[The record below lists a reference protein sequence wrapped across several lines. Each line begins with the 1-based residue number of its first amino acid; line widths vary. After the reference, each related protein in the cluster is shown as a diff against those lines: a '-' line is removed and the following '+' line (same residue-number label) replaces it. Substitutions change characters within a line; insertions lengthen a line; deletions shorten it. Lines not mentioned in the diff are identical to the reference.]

1 MRGLQDRVAIVTGA
15 ANGIGAATARRLH
28 QEGAMVALLDIDHT
42 NGKLLAEQLGGQRAL
57 FIGCDA
63 TIEQQVAAAVA
74 TTVER
79 FQRVDV
85 LVNNAGVNAYFDAE
99 TMTLQEWERFF
110 ALDLRACWL
119 CSKHVLAHLRRQQQ
133 GVIVNIASIHARL
146 TTRGM
151 FPYAAAKSGI
161 LGLTRS
167 LALDYGSEGIR
178 VVAVSPGWTRT
189 RLVQEALAHQPDPQA
204 ALAQALAI
212 HPLGRIAEPDEIAAV
227 VAFAASED
235 ASFITGVAIQV
246 DGGLSARF
254 G

>member
-1 MRGLQDRVAIVTGA
+1 
-15 ANGIGAATARRLH
+15 
-28 QEGAMVALLDIDHT
+28 
-42 NGKLLAEQLGGQRAL
+42 
-57 FIGCDA
+57 
-63 TIEQQVAAAVA
+63 
-74 TTVER
+74 
-79 FQRVDV
+79 
-85 LVNNAGVNAYFDAE
+85 
-99 TMTLQEWERFF
+99 
-110 ALDLRACWL
+110 
-119 CSKHVLAHLRRQQQ
+119 
-133 GVIVNIASIHARL
+133 VIVNIASIHARL
-146 TTRGM
+146 TTKGM
-151 FPYAAAKSGI
+151 FPYATAKSGI

-189 RLVQEALAHQPDPQA
+189 RLVQEALAQQPDPQT
-204 ALAQALAI
+204 ALAHALAI

>member
-1 MRGLQDRVAIVTGA
+1 MRGLQDRVAVVTGA

-28 QEGAMVALLDIDHT
+28 QEGAKVALLDIDQT
-42 NGKLLAEQLGGQRAL
+42 SGKLLADQLGAGRTL
-57 FIGCDA
+57 FVDCDV
-63 TIEQQVAAAVA
+63 TGEEQVAGAVA

-79 FQRVDV
+79 FGRVDV

-119 CSKHVLAHLRRQQQ
+119 CSKHVLPHLRRQRR
-133 GVIVNIASIHARL
+133 GVIVNVASIHARL
-146 TTRGM
+146 TTKGM

-167 LALDYGSEGIR
+167 LALDYGGEGIR
-178 VVAVSPGWTRT
+178 AVAVSPGWTRT
-189 RLVQEALAHQPDPQA
+189 RLVQEALDQQPDPQA
-204 ALAQALAI
+204 ALAHALAI

>member
-1 MRGLQDRVAIVTGA
+1 MRGLQDRVAVVTGA
-15 ANGIGAATARRLH
+15 ANGIGAATTYRLH
-28 QEGAMVALLDIDHT
+28 QEGARVALLDVDHAG
-42 NGKLLAEQLGGQRAL
+42 GKLLADRLGGERAL
-57 FIGCDA
+57 FIACDV
-63 TIEQQVAAAVA
+63 TSEDQVAAAVG
-74 TTVER
+74 TTIDHFGR
-79 FQRVDV
+79 IDI

-119 CSKHVLAHLRRQQQ
+119 CSKHVLPHLRRQRR
-133 GVIVNIASIHARL
+133 GVIVNVASIHARL
-146 TTRGM
+146 TVKGM

-161 LGLTRS
+161 VGLTRS
-167 LALDYGSEGIR
+167 LALDYGSQGIR

-189 RLVQEALAHQPDPQA
+189 RLVEEALAQQPDPRA
-204 ALAQALAI
+204 ARAQALAM

-227 VAFAASED
+227 VTFAASED
-235 ASFITGVAIQV
+235 ASFITGVAIAV

>member
-1 MRGLQDRVAIVTGA
+1 MRGLQDRVAVVTGA
-15 ANGIGAATARRLH
+15 ANGIGAAIVRRLH
-28 QEGAMVALLDIDHT
+28 QEGAKVALLDIDHS
-42 NGKLLAEQLGGQRAL
+42 NGKLLAGQLGAERAL
-57 FIGCDA
+57 FIGCDVTSEAQIA
-63 TIEQQVAAAVA
+63 TAV
-74 TTVER
+74 TTAMER
-79 FQRVDV
+79 FGRVDV

-99 TMTLQEWERFF
+99 TMTLQEWEDFF
-110 ALDLRACWL
+110 GLDLRACWL
-119 CSKHVLAHLRRQQQ
+119 CSKQVLPHLRRQRR
-133 GVIVNIASIHARL
+133 GVIVNVASIHARL

-167 LALDYGSEGIR
+167 LALDYGGEQIR
-178 VVAVSPGWTRT
+178 VVAISPGWTRT
-189 RLVQEALAHQPDPQA
+189 RLVQEALAQQPDPQA
-204 ALAQALAI
+204 ALAHALAI

>member
-1 MRGLQDRVAIVTGA
+1 MRGLQDRVAVVTGA
-15 ANGIGAATARRLH
+15 ANGIGAATAHRLH
-28 QEGAMVALLDIDHT
+28 QEGAKVALLDIDQT
-42 NGKLLAEQLGGQRAL
+42 GGKALAEHLDAGRAL
-57 FIGCDA
+57 FVACDV
-63 TIEQQVAAAVA
+63 TVEEQIAAAVD
-74 TTVER
+74 TTIAQ
-79 FQRVDV
+79 FQGVDI

-99 TMTLQEWERFF
+99 TVTLEQWERFF

-119 CSKHVLAHLRRQQQ
+119 CSKHVLPHLRRQQR
-133 GVIVNIASIHARL
+133 GVIVNVASIHARL

-161 LGLTRS
+161 VGLTRS
-167 LALDYGSEGIR
+167 LALDYGGQGIR

-189 RLVQEALAHQPDPQA
+189 RLVEEALAQQPDPQA
-204 ALAQALAI
+204 ARAQALAM

-235 ASFITGVAIQV
+235 ASFITGVAIPV

>member
-1 MRGLQDRVAIVTGA
+1 MRGLQDRVAVVTGA
-15 ANGIGAATARRLH
+15 ANGIGAAIVRRLH
-28 QEGAMVALLDIDHT
+28 QEGAKVALLDIDHS
-42 NGKLLAEQLGGQRAL
+42 NGELLAGQLGAERAL
-57 FIGCDA
+57 FIGCDVTSEAQIA
-63 TIEQQVAAAVA
+63 TAV
-74 TTVER
+74 TTAMER
-79 FQRVDV
+79 FGRVDV

-99 TMTLQEWERFF
+99 TMTLQEWEDFF
-110 ALDLRACWL
+110 GLDLRACWL
-119 CSKHVLAHLRRQQQ
+119 CSKQVLPHLRRQRR
-133 GVIVNIASIHARL
+133 GVIVNVASIHARL

-167 LALDYGSEGIR
+167 LALDYGGEQIR
-178 VVAVSPGWTRT
+178 VVAISPGWTRT
-189 RLVQEALAHQPDPQA
+189 RLVQEALAQQPDPQA
-204 ALAQALAI
+204 ALAHALAI

>member
-1 MRGLQDRVAIVTGA
+1 MRGLQDRVAVVTGA
-15 ANGIGAATARRLH
+15 ANGIGAATTHRLH
-28 QEGAMVALLDIDHT
+28 QEGARVALLDVDRSG
-42 NGKLLAEQLGGQRAL
+42 GKLLADRLGGERAL
-57 FIGCDA
+57 FIPCDV
-63 TIEQQVAAAVA
+63 TSEDQVAAAVGA
-74 TTVER
+74 TIDHFGR
-79 FQRVDV
+79 IDI

-119 CSKHVLAHLRRQQQ
+119 CSKHVLPHLRRQRR
-133 GVIVNIASIHARL
+133 GVIVNVASIHARL
-146 TTRGM
+146 TVKGM

-161 LGLTRS
+161 VGLTRS
-167 LALDYGSEGIR
+167 LALDYGGQGIR

-189 RLVQEALAHQPDPQA
+189 RLVEEALAQQPDPQA
-204 ALAQALAI
+204 ARAQALAM

-227 VAFAASED
+227 VTFAASED
-235 ASFITGVAIQV
+235 ASYITGVTIAV

>member
-1 MRGLQDRVAIVTGA
+1 MRGLQDQVAVVTGA
-15 ANGIGAATARRLH
+15 ANGIGAATTRRLH
-28 QEGAMVALLDIDHT
+28 HEGARVALLDVDQAG
-42 NGKLLAEQLGGQRAL
+42 GKVLADQLGAERAL
-57 FIGCDA
+57 FVGCDV
-63 TIEQQVAAAVA
+63 TIEEQVAAAVSA
-74 TTVER
+74 TVDH
-79 FQRVDV
+79 FGRVDV

-99 TMTLQEWERFF
+99 TMTLEEWERFF

-119 CSKHVLAHLRRQQQ
+119 CSKHVLPHLRRQRR
-133 GVIVNIASIHARL
+133 GVIVNVASIHARL
-146 TTRGM
+146 TVKGM

-161 LGLTRS
+161 VGLTRS

-189 RLVQEALAHQPDPQA
+189 RLVEEALAQQPDPQA
-204 ALAQALAI
+204 ARAQALAM

-227 VAFAASED
+227 VAFAASAD
-235 ASFITGVAIQV
+235 ASFITGVAIAV